1 MLASVTRIT
10 DVIAV
15 LAGGWLA
22 YRIRMGEWLPERME
36 LLVLLLA
43 TAFAIIAFPLAGAY
57 RTWLRTPGVTE
68 LLRALA
74 GWFVIVTALIVLGAA
89 TKTTAEFSR
98 LWMGYWTIVT
108 SLLILTTR
116 TGIMAAGS
124 MARKQGLGHRRIG
137 IVGTGDLARHVAD
150 SIAGNLKLGLE
161 VRGFITADSQPEDS
175 AFPVLGHIGEL
186 EELSTRHH
194 LREIW
199 IALPLSAENQV
210 EATLKNLQNCL
221 VTVRYI
227 PDIFS
232 LRLLSH
238 VPTRVADLL
247 TIELNASPLQG
258 AHRVLK
264 TVFDYL
270 FATCALILVSPI
282 LVIASLAIKLTS
294 PGPVFFTQRRHGS
307 QGRPIR
313 IYKFRTM
320 YENAEQE
327 AAFVQAT
334 KDDPR
339 VTPVGRFLR
348 RTSLDELPQF
358 INVLQGRL
366 SVVGPRPHAIA
377 HNDEFKDQISAYM
390 QRHRVKPGITGW
402 AQVNGL
408 RGETDTLEKMR
419 KRIEFDLF
427 YIENWSFWLDLKIIF
442 LTALFLFGH
451 ENAY

>member
-1 MLASVTRIT
+1 
-10 DVIAV
+10 
-15 LAGGWLA
+15 
-22 YRIRMGEWLPERME
+22 MGE
-36 LLVLLLA
+36 LA
-43 TAFAIIAFPLAGAY
+43 
-57 RTWLRTPGVTE
+57 
-68 LLRALA
+68 
-74 GWFVIVTALIVLGAA
+74 
-89 TKTTAEFSR
+89 
-98 LWMGYWTIVT
+98 
-108 SLLILTTR
+108 
-116 TGIMAAGS
+116 
-124 MARKQGLGHRRIG
+124 H
-137 IVGTGDLARHVAD
+137 HVSD
-150 SIAGNLKLGLE
+150 SIANKPKLGLE
-161 VRGFITADSQPEDS
+161 IAGFISPDQ
-175 AFPVLGHIGEL
+175 FPVKHDRRVLGAIDEVEKL
-186 EELSTRHH
+186 VETQDLKEV
-194 LREIW
+194 W
-199 IALPLSAENQV
+199 IALPLSNETQL
-210 EATLKNLQNCL
+210 ETSLKELQNCL

-258 AHRVLK
+258 AHRLFK
-264 TVFDYL
+264 AVFDYV
-270 FATCALILVSPI
+270 FSACALIFLSPI
-282 LVIASLAIKLTS
+282 LIIASIAIKLTS
-294 PGPVFFTQRRHGS
+294 PGPVFFTQWRHGS
-307 QGRPIR
+307 QGKPIR

-320 YENAEQE
+320 YDDSEEDR
-327 AAFVQAT
+327 AFVQAT
-334 KDDPR
+334 KHDPR

-402 AQVNGL
+402 AQVNGY

-442 LTALFLFGH
+442 LTLLFLFGH

>member
-1 MLASVTRIT
+1 VET
-10 DVIAV
+10 
-15 LAGGWLA
+15 
-22 YRIRMGEWLPERME
+22 
-36 LLVLLLA
+36 
-43 TAFAIIAFPLAGAY
+43 
-57 RTWLRTPGVTE
+57 
-68 LLRALA
+68 
-74 GWFVIVTALIVLGAA
+74 
-89 TKTTAEFSR
+89 
-98 LWMGYWTIVT
+98 
-108 SLLILTTR
+108 
-116 TGIMAAGS
+116 
-124 MARKQGLGHRRIG
+124 Q
-137 IVGTGDLARHVAD
+137 DL
-150 SIAGNLKLGLE
+150 KE
-161 VRGFITADSQPEDS
+161 V
-175 AFPVLGHIGEL
+175 
-186 EELSTRHH
+186 
-194 LREIW
+194 W
-199 IALPLSAENQV
+199 IALPLSNESQLENS
-210 EATLKNLQNCL
+210 LKKLQNCL

-247 TIELNASPLQG
+247 TIELNSSPLRG
-258 AHRVLK
+258 AHRFFK
-264 TVFDYL
+264 TVFDYV
-270 FATCALILVSPI
+270 FSVCALILLSPI
-282 LVIASLAIKLTS
+282 LIIASVTIKLTS
-294 PGPVFFTQRRHGS
+294 PGPVFFTQWRHGS
-307 QGRPIR
+307 QGKPIR

-320 YENAEQE
+320 YEDSEE
-327 AAFVQAT
+327 DRAFVQAT
-334 KDDPR
+334 KHDPR

-402 AQVNGL
+402 AQVNGY

-442 LTALFLFGH
+442 LTTLFLFGH

>member
-1 MLASVTRIT
+1 
-10 DVIAV
+10 
-15 LAGGWLA
+15 
-22 YRIRMGEWLPERME
+22 ME

-43 TAFAIIAFPLAGAY
+43 TALAIIAFPLAGAY
-57 RTWLRTPGVTE
+57 RTWLRTPGLTE

-74 GWFVIVTALIVLGAA
+74 GWFAIVTALIVLAAA
-89 TKTTAEFSR
+89 TKTTADFSR
-98 LWMGYWTIVT
+98 LWMGYWTILT
-108 SLLILTTR
+108 SLIIFSAR

-124 MARKQGLGHRRIG
+124 IARKQGLGYRRVG
-137 IVGTGDLARHVAD
+137 IVGTGDLARHVSEA
-150 SIAGNLKLGLE
+150 ITGNPKLGLE
-161 VRGFITADSQPEDS
+161 IAGFIAGGTPPVNGDI
-175 AFPVLGHIGEL
+175 PVLGQIDNL
-186 EELSTRHH
+186 EQLVTDNNLHEV
-194 LREIW
+194 W
-199 IALPLSAENQV
+199 VALPLSAEDQV
-210 EATLKNLQNCL
+210 KTTLDGLQNCL

-238 VPTRVADLL
+238 VPTRVADIL
-247 TIELNASPLQG
+247 TIELNSSPLQG
-258 AHRVLK
+258 ANRVLK
-264 TVFDYL
+264 SVFDYL
-270 FATCALILVSPI
+270 FATFALILVSPV
-282 LVIASLAIKLTS
+282 LVTVSLAIKLTS
-294 PGPVFFTQRRHGS
+294 PGPVFFTQWRHGS

-320 YENAEQE
+320 YENPTGET
-327 AAFVQAT
+327 AFVQAT
-334 KDDPR
+334 KGDPR

-402 AQVNGL
+402 AQVNGY
-408 RGETDTLEKMR
+408 RGETDTLAKMR

-427 YIENWSFWLDLKIIF
+427 YIENWSFWLDIKVIL
-442 LTALFLFGH
+442 LTVFFLFSH
-451 ENAY
+451 DTAY